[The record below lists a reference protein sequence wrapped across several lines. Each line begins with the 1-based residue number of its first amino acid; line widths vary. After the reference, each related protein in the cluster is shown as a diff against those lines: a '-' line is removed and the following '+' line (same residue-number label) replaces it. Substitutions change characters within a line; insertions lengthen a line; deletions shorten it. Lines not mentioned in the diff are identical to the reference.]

1 MSRPRVWFITGASS
15 GFGRLLAELILSKGE
30 IAVATARRPSALDD
44 LKAKHPSDHLLV
56 VKLDVDQP
64 QEIITAFAEVKKAFG
79 RIDVVVN
86 NAAWATF
93 GEVEGAQDKD
103 VRAMFETNFWGAA
116 NVSREAV
123 RFFRDANAP
132 GAGGLLLQ
140 ISSVTGIVGV
150 PAGGYYAAT
159 KFAFEG
165 LTEALASELDPA
177 WNIKITI
184 VEPGSFQTEGPGKI
198 FWAPE
203 HPAYAANP
211 KLPATQMRKDWDA
224 FSPPGDAK
232 KAAAAFYEIAAL
244 PESPLH
250 VPLGKDSVTWM
261 KQKATSLLAA
271 AEKYEY
277 LSEDLELSK

>member
-1 MSRPRVWFITGASS
+1 MSLPRVWFITGAST
-15 GFGRLLAELILSKGE
+15 GFGRILTELILSKGE
-30 IAVATARRPSALDD
+30 IAIATARRPSALDD
-44 LKAKHPSDHLLV
+44 LKAKHPSNRLLV
-56 VKLDVDQP
+56 VKLDVSQP
-64 QEIITAFAEVKKAFG
+64 QEIIAAFAEAKKAFG

-93 GEVEGAQDKD
+93 GEVEGAQDAD

-123 RFFRDANAP
+123 RFFRDVNAP
-132 GAGGLLLQ
+132 GAGGRLLQ
-140 ISSVTGIVGV
+140 ISSVTGVVGV
-150 PAGGYYAAT
+150 PAGGYYSAT
-159 KFAFEG
+159 KFALEG

-184 VEPGSFQTEGPGKI
+184 IEPGSFHTEGPGKI

-203 HPAYAANP
+203 HPAYANP
-211 KLPATQMRKDWDA
+211 KLPATQMRKGWDV

-232 KAAAAFYEIAAL
+232 KGVEAFYEIAAL
-244 PESPLH
+244 PEVPLH
-250 VPLGKDSVTWM
+250 LPLGKDSVAAT
-261 KQKATSLLAA
+261 KQKASSLLAA

-277 LSEDLELSK
+277 FSENLELSK